1 MYLRQNCITLV
12 DVEVGAA
19 VVVEVKGVELDA
31 APQPPDSSPWAA
43 KARLFCVMRAA
54 LSDTAAVPVG
64 VPVAGWSTRGLE

>member
-1 MYLRQNCITLV
+1 M
-12 DVEVGAA
+12 DVKVVAA
-19 VVVEVKGVELDA
+19 VVVEVEGVVLGAA

>member
-1 MYLRQNCITLV
+1 M
-12 DVEVGAA
+12 AA
-19 VVVEVKGVELDA
+19 VVVEVKGVVLAA

>member
-1 MYLRQNCITLV
+1 M
-12 DVEVGAA
+12 DVKVVAA
-19 VVVEVKGVELDA
+19 VVVEVEGVVLGA